1 MGKTSLFFSQQL
13 NKTVFKPNEKSGIL
27 SFIIRSSFLIDER
40 GRLLGAG
47 YKVRPEDTVSNAL
60 VVLGQ

>member
-27 SFIIRSSFLIDER
+27 SFIIRSSFLIDEK
-40 GRLLGAG
+40 GSILGAW

-60 VVLGQ
+60 VILGQ